1 MSNLYAL
8 DETLDMLNGTNY
20 TSFEGLAE
28 AVLIESRDFCSFIES
43 QNIILEK
50 IDFSKI
56 KEKAKQ
62 AWERIKAK
70 IKALIAKIEY
80 FIRELVRKSKKI
92 LSVKKVIPDKF
103 TLKTAKECLNEGIKA
118 GLVMRKDLIAKMMG
132 KDNLFSYIN
141 SI

>member
-80 FIRELVRKSKKI
+80 W
-92 LSVKKVIPDKF
+92 
-103 TLKTAKECLNEGIKA
+103 AKEAINNQ
-118 GLVMRKDLIAKMMG
+118 
-132 KDNLFSYIN
+132 NLSLTFEDKWSPKN
-141 SI
+141 

>member
-70 IKALIAKIEY
+70 IKALVAKIEY
-80 FIRELVRKSKKI
+80 WVKEAINITKRSKYMLKI
-92 LSVKKVIPDKF
+92 LPSKVTVQSAVNVCKNISIFFHTDF
-103 TLKTAKECLNEGIKA
+103 H
-118 GLVMRKDLIAKMMG
+118 
-132 KDNLFSYIN
+132 N
-141 SI
+141 S